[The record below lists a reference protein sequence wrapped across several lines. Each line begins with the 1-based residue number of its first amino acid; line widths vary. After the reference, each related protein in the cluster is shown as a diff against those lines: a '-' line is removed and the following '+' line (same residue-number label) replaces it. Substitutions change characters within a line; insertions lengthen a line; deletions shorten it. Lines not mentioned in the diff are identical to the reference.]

1 MWKFCHKKYERALLT
16 PTTDAKFQNLASA
29 KTFSS
34 KKNFLILFALNHT
47 KRNKII
53 QYILL
58 VLKPD

>member
-53 QYILL
+53 
-58 VLKPD
+58 